1 MSISGHIVPSTVE
14 RRLQEDE
21 LIVSKTDQNGLITYA
36 NKKFIDMAFYTEKE
50 LLGKPHSIVRHP
62 DMPRCV
68 FKFLWDS
75 IKMGQE
81 VFAYVKNMAK
91 DGAFYWVFAHVT
103 PTYDLNGNI
112 IGFHS
117 NRRAPKFDKVP
128 VVESLYASLLSIEHG
143 SNTSME
149 GMKESYE
156 KLVST
161 LESMGV
167 SCNEFFLSL

>member
-1 MSISGHIVPSTVE
+1 MSVSGRIVPSSTE

-21 LIVSKTDQNGLITYA
+21 LIVSKTDTRGIIIYA
-36 NKKFIDMAFYTEKE
+36 NKKFIDLAHYTEKE

-75 IKMGQE
+75 LKADQE

-103 PTYDLNGNI
+103 PTYNMSGNI

-128 VVESLYASLLSIEHG
+128 AVESLYASLLSIEKG
-143 SNTSME
+143 ANSTAE
-149 GMKESYE
+149 GMKESYQ
-156 KLVST
+156 KLVET
-161 LESMGV
+161 LGSMGV